1 MLEENYFIN
10 FEEYHVFKHFPER
23 LNEANGNKGGYKI
36 INLFGF
42 MDDNHFV
49 AEIVSQKQRKY

>member
-1 MLEENYFIN
+1 M
-10 FEEYHVFKHFPER
+10 FKIFPER
-23 LNEANGNKGGYKI
+23 LDEEKVDCKI

-49 AEIVSQKQRKY
+49 AEIVSKKQRWY